1 MFTSSAKLLL
11 AALLCVGC
19 ATASAADLYL
29 ICNSRV
35 PLSAADV
42 RDLFLGEKQFAGAV
56 KLVPVDNSAAQI
68 AFLERVLKMNAAKYS
83 TTWTKKS
90 FRDGINPP
98 LVAGAA
104 TPKRSLT
111 SGAPPAPAATSLL
124 RPHRTWWWSPGSRP
138 HARAAFAAQ

>member
-11 AALLCVGC
+11 AVLLYAAC
-19 ATASAADLYL
+19 AVAHAADLYV
-29 ICNSRV
+29 ICNARV
-35 PLSAADV
+35 ELTAGDV

-68 AFLERVLKMNAAKYS
+68 MFLEKLLKMNVAKYS

-98 LVAGAA
+98 LVTGNDAEALAFVRRTPGACSYVV
-104 TPKRSLT
+104 TPT
-111 SGAPPAPAATSLL
+111 PADVVVV
-124 RPHRTWWWSPGSRP
+124 SRL
-138 HARAAFAAQ
+138 